1 MPLTITDAVLDGE
14 RVGLRCVDGTIEA
27 LGADVAAEAGDEV
40 LDAGGL
46 LLVPPFVNGHTHA
59 AMTLFRGY
67 GDDLPLMAWLKTK
80 IWPAEAKL
88 EPDDVYWGTRLACLE
103 MIRSGTSRFADMYW
117 HATDIA
123 RAVED
128 SGIRALVSAVL
139 LDGLDESKS
148 AELQAQA
155 MQSVHEL
162 RDFGPRIQPCFG
174 PHAVY
179 TVSGASLRWLAE
191 TSSSE
196 DVPVH
201 IHLSE
206 TRTEVDDC
214 HDANGR
220 RPPEYLDDLGLLG
233 PRTILAHG
241 CWLEPNELDLIAERG
256 ATVVSNPVS
265 NMKLA
270 GGRTFPYPEARS
282 AGVAMGLGTDGTSSN
297 NNLDMFEQ
305 MKVFALVQKHTAD
318 DPAVAPA
325 DEVLDLAW
333 GRRSAL
339 LGGTPLEPGQPA
351 DFLLVTP
358 DVPELSVG
366 DVDAGLV
373 YAANGSAVDTTVVDG
388 RVLMRHRLVDGLDE
402 AIDEV
407 RHRAARLTT

>member
-1 MPLTITDAVLDGE
+1 MPLTITDAVFDGE
-14 RVGLRCVDGTIEA
+14 RVGVRCVDGTIDA
-27 LGADVAAEAGDEV
+27 LGADVVAEPGDEV
-40 LDAGGL
+40 IDADGL

-103 MIRSGTSRFADMYW
+103 MIRSGTTRFADMYW

-123 RAVED
+123 RAVQD

-155 MQSVHEL
+155 MASVQAL
-162 RDFGPRIQPCFG
+162 RDFGPRIEPCFG

-179 TVSGASLRWLAE
+179 TVSAASLRWLAD
-191 TSSSE
+191 TSATE

-241 CWLEPNELDLIAERG
+241 CWLEPGELDLIAARG

-270 GGRTFPYPEARS
+270 GGRTFPYPEARA

-333 GRRSAL
+333 GRGSSL
-339 LGGTPLEPGQPA
+339 LGGTPLEAGQPA
-351 DFLLVTP
+351 DLLLVTP

-366 DVDAGLV
+366 DVEAGLV
-373 YAANGSAVDTTVVDG
+373 YAANGSTVDTTVVDG
-388 RVLMRHRLVDGLDE
+388 RVLMRHRAVDGLDE

-407 RHRAARLTT
+407 RRRAARLTS